1 MLERGFIV
9 LSGASRS
16 SLTCYPAMR
25 HLSDSIPSASSAPSA
40 PSIPCAQGCSSV
52 TWSYSVNQGFHLH
65 VSDQAR
71 GSSPKA
77 LRKYDFR
84 LLTLSAFH
92 RRGLEASGM
101 SAPLPRT
108 NGSLVA
114 CGKRCVLS
122 LRRERSGN
130 KDQNKKTKESEVK
143 KGANVAERI
152 VDGHGETSEEKKRA
166 QSGVLRM
173 RARETPDPRPST
185 APANPWAR
193 WSDVN
198 SLTPG
203 SPGCRMFWKT
213 PDTSDGTLTGNPVL
227 HLYLPNSLPPDTRL
241 SLGHPAGV
249 EIMSESTRWTC
260 RRYGF
265 GFYFGGIP
273 IEAGVSGFL
282 CSEPETR
289 VTKEAERQDAETQ
302 NGTRGPTCE
311 IGGITRGTGRCDAS
325 KDINTTETGSE
336 QKHETEEADKDV
348 EKQRGSRNEFNK
360 KDENLKENGYNVDQ
374 DPSDE
379 HGAVEES
386 GKSGDALRLTAAAHL
401 DVSEERH
408 KAPNMKIK
416 SHIRNK
422 ETNRKK
428 ILTLPAPASLVP
440 GTHSSHLPS
449 ILSFYGSSI
458 AHRVRTPRPP
468 ERRRAKAQHDPVD
481 KRAVKPATETPPSL
495 DRRGNQNILKT
506 EPRGTTAP
514 RPKITI
520 SEWCCGPLLSR
531 KTKTTKTFVWGP
543 RGPQETKSV
552 CELHTR
558 SNRSSPHRKR
568 KQRRLT
574 HFRFRFAQQRQWRR
588 CAEML
593 GFIESRSLVVMAKN
607 TLWSRF
613 RGVDIDQYDE
623 NRFVDENEESAEQQ
637 GPDGAEVD
645 ALIRQ
650 YPSTEPRDLMTAFHV
665 ALKNPPIDSKNP
677 AVKERAQA
685 LVLRVLTSF
694 KSSDI
699 EPAVKSLDKNGVDL
713 LMKYI
718 YRGFE
723 KPSDNSSAILLQWHE
738 KAFAVGGLG
747 SIIRVLTARK
757 SV

>member
-1 MLERGFIV
+1 MLECGFIV
-9 LSGASRS
+9 LSGALRS
-16 SLTCYPAMR
+16 SLTCLPAMR
-25 HLSDSIPSASSAPSA
+25 HLSDSIPSAPSV
-40 PSIPCAQGCSSV
+40 PCARSCSSV
-52 TWSYSVNQGFHLH
+52 TWSFSVNQGLHLH

-108 NGSLVA
+108 NGSLV
-114 CGKRCVLS
+114 GKNMGSRVDAVVN
-122 LRRERSGN
+122 GN
-130 KDQNKKTKESEVK
+130 RDQNKKTKESEVK

-185 APANPWAR
+185 APANTWAR

-227 HLYLPNSLPPDTRL
+227 HLYLPNSLPPDTR
-241 SLGHPAGV
+241 
-249 EIMSESTRWTC
+249 
-260 RRYGF
+260 
-265 GFYFGGIP
+265 
-273 IEAGVSGFL
+273 
-282 CSEPETR
+282 
-289 VTKEAERQDAETQ
+289 KEAERRDAETQ
-302 NGTRGPTCE
+302 NRTRGPTCE

-325 KDINTTETGSE
+325 KDIITTETGSE
-336 QKHETEEADKDV
+336 QKHETEEADKDGK
-348 EKQRGSRNEFNK
+348 KQRGSRNELNE

-374 DPSDE
+374 DPSEE

-386 GKSGDALRLTAAAHL
+386 GKSGDAPRLTAAAHL
-401 DVSEERH
+401 DVSEEQH

-416 SHIRNK
+416 SHMRNK
-422 ETNRKK
+422 ETNRKR
-428 ILTLPAPASLVP
+428 IPTLPAPASLVP

-458 AHRVRTPRPP
+458 GRCVRTPRPP

-481 KRAVKPATETPPSL
+481 KKAVKPATETPPSL

-520 SEWCCGPLLSR
+520 SEWCCEPLLSR

-558 SNRSSPHRKR
+558 SNR
-568 KQRRLT
+568 
-574 HFRFRFAQQRQWRR
+574 WR
-588 CAEML
+588 
-593 GFIESRSLVVMAKN
+593 G
-607 TLWSRF
+607 
-613 RGVDIDQYDE
+613 
-623 NRFVDENEESAEQQ
+623 
-637 GPDGAEVD
+637 
-645 ALIRQ
+645 
-650 YPSTEPRDLMTAFHV
+650 
-665 ALKNPPIDSKNP
+665 
-677 AVKERAQA
+677 
-685 LVLRVLTSF
+685 
-694 KSSDI
+694 SD
-699 EPAVKSLDKNGVDL
+699 
-713 LMKYI
+713 
-718 YRGFE
+718 
-723 KPSDNSSAILLQWHE
+723 
-738 KAFAVGGLG
+738 
-747 SIIRVLTARK
+747 
-757 SV
+757 